1 VTSRAI
7 VAGIAAV
14 DPAAATSARPPWSCA
29 IVATDVAVDPA
40 AIVAARARARR
51 AWAGD
56 VVDAP
61 AHSIDNVEAAIQM
74 SGVSATYGARPVVVD
89 VDLDV
94 AAGEVVALIGRS
106 GTGKTTI
113 LRLVAGLIAP
123 TTGTV
128 RLLGT
133 APEVAR
139 RQKRLGL
146 VGQDARLHPWRTV
159 LENVRLPLE
168 VNKRAPV
175 NGHVTPTQWL
185 ERVGV
190 ADAAAAY
197 PHQLSGG
204 MRQRVALARALVVD
218 PEVLLM
224 DEPLA
229 SLDELT
235 REDLRTELLRMW
247 QMKPRSVLYVTHDVQ
262 EAVMMA
268 DRVAVL
274 AGRPAR
280 LVAQV
285 PIALP
290 RPRSASLRR
299 DPIFHDLVERVRGH
313 LA

>member
-1 VTSRAI
+1 
-7 VAGIAAV
+7 
-14 DPAAATSARPPWSCA
+14 
-29 IVATDVAVDPA
+29 
-40 AIVAARARARR
+40 
-51 AWAGD
+51 
-56 VVDAP
+56 
-61 AHSIDNVEAAIQM
+61 VEAAIQI
-74 SGVSATYGARPVVVD
+74 SAVSAGYGAGPVVRD
-89 VDLDV
+89 IDLEV
-94 AAGEVVALIGRS
+94 AAGEVVALVGRS

-113 LRLVAGLIAP
+113 LRLIAGLIAP
-123 TTGTV
+123 TSGTV
-128 RLLGT
+128 RLLGA

-146 VGQDARLHPWRTV
+146 VAQDARLHPWRTV

-168 VNKRAPV
+168 VNRTTQV
-175 NGHVTPTQWL
+175 NGQVTPAQWL

-190 ADAAAAY
+190 ADAATAY

-235 REDLRTELLRMW
+235 REDLRVELLRMW

-262 EAVMMA
+262 EAVLMA
-268 DRVAVL
+268 DHVAVL

-280 LVAQV
+280 LVANV
-285 PIALP
+285 PVTLP
-290 RPRSASLRR
+290 RPRSARLRR
-299 DPIFHDLVERVRGH
+299 EPAFHDLVERVREH
-313 LA
+313 LS

>member
-1 VTSRAI
+1 ML
-7 VAGIAAV
+7 
-14 DPAAATSARPPWSCA
+14 
-29 IVATDVAVDPA
+29 
-40 AIVAARARARR
+40 
-51 AWAGD
+51 
-56 VVDAP
+56 VDAP
-61 AHSIDNVEAAIQM
+61 AHSIESVEPAIQM
-74 SGVSATYGARPVVVD
+74 SGVSATYGTRPVVHG

-94 AAGEVVALIGRS
+94 AVGEVVALVGRS

-123 TTGTV
+123 TSGTV
-128 RLLGT
+128 RLLGA
-133 APEVAR
+133 APEIAR

-146 VGQDARLHPWRTV
+146 VAQDARLHPWRTV

-168 VNKRAPV
+168 VNKRARV

-235 REDLRTELLRMW
+235 REDLRVELLRMW

-274 AGRPAR
+274 ADRPAR
-280 LVAQV
+280 LVAQI
-285 PIALP
+285 PITLP

-299 DPIFHDLVERVRGH
+299 DPAFHDLVERVREH

>member
-1 VTSRAI
+1 
-7 VAGIAAV
+7 
-14 DPAAATSARPPWSCA
+14 
-29 IVATDVAVDPA
+29 
-40 AIVAARARARR
+40 
-51 AWAGD
+51 
-56 VVDAP
+56 
-61 AHSIDNVEAAIQM
+61 VEAAIQI
-74 SGVSATYGARPVVVD
+74 SAVSAGYGAGPVVRD
-89 VDLDV
+89 IDLEV
-94 AAGEVVALIGRS
+94 AAGEVVALVGRS

-113 LRLVAGLIAP
+113 LRLIAGLIAP
-123 TTGTV
+123 TSGTV
-128 RLLGT
+128 RLLGA

-146 VGQDARLHPWRTV
+146 VAQDARLHPWRTV

-168 VNKRAPV
+168 VNRTTQV
-175 NGHVTPTQWL
+175 NGHVTPAQWL

-190 ADAAAAY
+190 ADAATAY

-235 REDLRTELLRMW
+235 REDLRVELLRMW

-262 EAVMMA
+262 EAVLMA
-268 DRVAVL
+268 DHVAVL

-280 LVAQV
+280 LVANV
-285 PIALP
+285 PVTLP
-290 RPRSASLRR
+290 RPRSARLRR
-299 DPIFHDLVERVRGH
+299 EPAFHDLVERVREH
-313 LA
+313 LS

>member
-1 VTSRAI
+1 MA
-7 VAGIAAV
+7 
-14 DPAAATSARPPWSCA
+14 
-29 IVATDVAVDPA
+29 
-40 AIVAARARARR
+40 
-51 AWAGD
+51 
-56 VVDAP
+56 
-61 AHSIDNVEAAIQM
+61 AAIQL
-74 SGVSATYGARPVVVD
+74 SGVSATYGAAPVVLD

-94 AAGEVVALIGRS
+94 ASGEVVALVGRS

-113 LRLVAGLIAP
+113 LRLAAGLIPP
-123 TTGTV
+123 TSGTV
-128 RLLGT
+128 RLLGA

-146 VGQDARLHPWRTV
+146 VAQDARLHPWRTV

-168 VNKRAPV
+168 VNKTTRV
-175 NGHVTPTQWL
+175 NGHVTPAQWL
-185 ERVGV
+185 ERMGV
-190 ADAAAAY
+190 ADAATAY

-235 REDLRTELLRMW
+235 REDLRIELLRMW
-247 QMKPRSVLYVTHDVQ
+247 QMTPRSVLYVTHDVQ
-262 EAVMMA
+262 EAVLMA
-268 DRVAVL
+268 DHVAVL

-280 LVAQV
+280 LVANV
-285 PIALP
+285 PVTLP

-299 DPIFHDLVERVRGH
+299 EPAFHDLVERVRAQ
-313 LA
+313 LS

>member
-1 VTSRAI
+1 
-7 VAGIAAV
+7 
-14 DPAAATSARPPWSCA
+14 
-29 IVATDVAVDPA
+29 
-40 AIVAARARARR
+40 
-51 AWAGD
+51 
-56 VVDAP
+56 
-61 AHSIDNVEAAIQM
+61 M
-74 SGVSATYGARPVVVD
+74 STTYGATPVVVD
-89 VDLDV
+89 VDLEV
-94 AAGEVVALIGRS
+94 AAGEVVALVGRS
-106 GTGKTTI
+106 GAGKTTI

-123 TTGTV
+123 TSGTV
-128 RLLGT
+128 RLLGA

-146 VGQDARLHPWRTV
+146 VVQDARLHPWRTV

-168 VNKRAPV
+168 VNRTTQV
-175 NGHVTPTQWL
+175 NGQVTPARWL

-190 ADAAAAY
+190 ADAAGAY

-235 REDLRTELLRMW
+235 REDLRVELLRMW
-247 QMKPRSVLYVTHDVQ
+247 QLKPRSVLYVTHDVQ
-262 EAVMMA
+262 EAVLMA
-268 DRVAVL
+268 DQVAVL

-280 LVAQV
+280 IIANV
-285 PIALP
+285 PITLP
-290 RPRSASLRR
+290 RPRPATLRR
-299 DPIFHDLVERVRGH
+299 DPAFHDLVERVRAH